1 MCISFL
7 PRKSA
12 VAAEVTHIAIAART
26 EEEVVTAPL
35 GRGLHTQMHKSG
47 GRGRGNGNSAE
58 ARLTKSA
65 RVETEPRD
73 TAEMLLLSLARAYL
87 EDGAGGVAVAVGVD
101 HEIPLPATRARG
113 ETRLNVRPPTHIA
126 IAPKTL
132 HLHPVK

>member
-1 MCISFL
+1 M
-7 PRKSA
+7 
-12 VAAEVTHIAIAART
+12 
-26 EEEVVTAPL
+26 VTAPL

-101 HEIPLPATRARG
+101 HEIPLPATRALG